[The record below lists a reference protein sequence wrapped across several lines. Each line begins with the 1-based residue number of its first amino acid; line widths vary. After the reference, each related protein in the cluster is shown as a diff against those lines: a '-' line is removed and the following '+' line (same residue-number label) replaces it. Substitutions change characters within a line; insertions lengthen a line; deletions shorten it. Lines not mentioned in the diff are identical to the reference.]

1 MKLLLDT
8 CAFLWWSLGSPQV
21 PREVR
26 RLVADPANEVHV
38 SAATAWEIAVKH
50 GLGKLELPEPPEVFV
65 PTRREWYDFSTL
77 PIDEASA
84 LQLRRLPLLHGDP
97 FDRILI
103 CQAIEHGMTL
113 LTPDRLVAQYPVR
126 ISWQ

>member
-8 CAFLWWSLGSPQV
+8 CAFLLWTQDAPQLSK
-21 PREVR
+21 EVR
-26 RLVADPANEVHV
+26 VLVADPANDVYV
-38 SAATAWEIAVKH
+38 SSATAWEIGVKH
-50 GLGKLELPEPPEVFV
+50 RLGKLELPAPPEVFV
-65 PTRREWYDFSTL
+65 AARRKWYDFESL

-84 LQLRRLPLLHGDP
+84 LQLRRLPPLHKDP

-113 LTPDRLVAQYPVR
+113 VTPDRLISQYPVR
-126 ISWQ
+126 ILW

>member
-8 CAFLWWSLGSPQV
+8 CAFLWWSQGSARIPKD
-21 PREVR
+21 VR
-26 RLVADPANEVHV
+26 RLVADPANDVYV
-38 SAATAWEIAVKH
+38 SAVTAWELAVKH
-50 GLGKLELPEPPEVFV
+50 ELGKLDLPAPPEVFA
-65 PTRREWYDFSTL
+65 PRRREWYDFKSL

-84 LQLRRLPLLHGDP
+84 LQLRRLPSLHRDP
-97 FDRILI
+97 FDRLLI

-113 LTPDRLVAQYPVR
+113 LTPDRLISQYPVR

>member
-8 CAFLWWSLGSPQV
+8 CAFLWWSEGSTRV

-26 RLVADPANEVHV
+26 KLVADPANDVYV

-50 GLGKLELPEPPEVFV
+50 GLGKLELPAPPDVFV
-65 PTRREWYDFSTL
+65 PTRREWYDFESL
-77 PIDEASA
+77 PLNEASA
-84 LQLRRLPLLHGDP
+84 LQLRRLPPLHRDP
-97 FDRILI
+97 FDRLLI

-113 LTPDRLVAQYPVR
+113 LTPDRLISEYPVR
-126 ISWQ
+126 ISW

>member
-8 CAFLWWSLGSPQV
+8 CAFLLWTQDAPQV
-21 PREVR
+21 SEEVR
-26 RLVADPANEVHV
+26 RLVADPANDVYV
-38 SAATAWEIAVKH
+38 SSVTAWEIGVKH
-50 GLGKLELPEPPEVFV
+50 GLGKLELPAPPEVFV
-65 PTRREWYDFSTL
+65 PTRREWYDFKSL

-84 LQLRRLPLLHGDP
+84 LQLRRLPPLHKDP

-113 LTPDRLVAQYPVR
+113 VTPDRLISQYPVR
-126 ISWQ
+126 ILW